1 MSDLTQII
9 LLIIGIARFLIFAHI
24 IVSLLVSFQ
33 ILNPQQPFVR
43 SIWEG
48 LDRLFDPIYTPIR
61 NMLPNTRPL
70 SHALGISLT
79 TRKRGSAPSSTV
91 PL

>member
-70 SHALGISLT
+70 DLSPIVALIGLEIIRILIT
-79 TRKRGSAPSSTV
+79 
-91 PL
+91 